1 VLDQRLFRHS
11 ILFGVALLSVQGT
24 IYLLQ
29 FGAAAQMSAADY
41 STVRIIE
48 SLAAIGSLLATFGL
62 PSVALVRVGVS
73 PSSHQRRQLI
83 RYSLG
88 IVTSLSVL
96 TAIGFWI
103 AMRWGFLHGEVGGYL
118 PATMCLSALMAFR
131 LLLTA
136 VTQSRQHYVRLA
148 TLSAVSCF
156 LAVGTY
162 AAFHAAGADRMVGWM
177 LARIVLEGTICFGLL
192 VTELGRYATTHGD
205 QSERQNDTAGFPL
218 RIGSL
223 ALLALP
229 IGASLVARSLVDNG
243 PVLWLAA
250 MKVDSQLVAR
260 FGIFITIVAVALVP
274 GGIVQGVAVPRLASS
289 LQRGEAGGSYAMLFA
304 GLGVLT
310 AIGFAV
316 LVLLS
321 TLLVPWAHLATWDI
335 LLPGIVVVVAKM
347 SASAMGGYLLVANR
361 GKLIF
366 GLNCTT
372 LVMAASAG
380 IILVLAHLPIL
391 LPVIVTVLAAIE
403 TSAAVCYGIAA
414 ALASRSAVVMHKAP
428 GRLH

>member
-1 VLDQRLFRHS
+1 
-11 ILFGVALLSVQGT
+11 
-24 IYLLQ
+24 
-29 FGAAAQMSAADY
+29 
-41 STVRIIE
+41 
-48 SLAAIGSLLATFGL
+48 
-62 PSVALVRVGVS
+62 
-73 PSSHQRRQLI
+73 
-83 RYSLG
+83 
-88 IVTSLSVL
+88 
-96 TAIGFWI
+96 
-103 AMRWGFLHGEVGGYL
+103 
-118 PATMCLSALMAFR
+118 MAFR

-136 VTQSRQHYVRLA
+136 VTQSRQHYIRLA
-148 TLSAVSCF
+148 SLSAVSCF
-156 LAVGTY
+156 LAVATY
-162 AAFHAAGADRMVGWM
+162 GAFHTAGADRMVGWM

-192 VTELGRYATTHGD
+192 VTELGRYATTPGD
-205 QSERQNDTAGFPL
+205 QDELQNDTAGFPL

-229 IGASLVARSLVDNG
+229 IGASLIARSLIDNG

-260 FGIFITIVAVALVP
+260 FGILITIVAVALVP

-310 AIGFAV
+310 AISFAV

-335 LLPGIVVVVAKM
+335 LLSGIVVVVAKM

-366 GLNCTT
+366 GLNCMT

-414 ALASRSAVVMHKAP
+414 ALTSRSAVAMHQAP
-428 GRLH
+428 CRLR